1 MKKIKRK
8 IFKPKE
14 YIIVNKQEEAY
25 VGMMYGSL
33 VWSQDWNEAKPLHK
47 ENTTWVLQNNPGTEI
62 IEL

>member
-8 IFKPKE
+8 IIETKE

-47 ENTTWVLQNNPGTEI
+47 INTTWILENTPGTEI

>member
-1 MKKIKRK
+1 MKKIKKK
-8 IFKPKE
+8 IIKHKE

-33 VWSQDWNEAKPLHK
+33 VWSNNWDEAKPLHK
-47 ENTTWVLQNNPGTEI
+47 ENTTWILEHNPGSEI